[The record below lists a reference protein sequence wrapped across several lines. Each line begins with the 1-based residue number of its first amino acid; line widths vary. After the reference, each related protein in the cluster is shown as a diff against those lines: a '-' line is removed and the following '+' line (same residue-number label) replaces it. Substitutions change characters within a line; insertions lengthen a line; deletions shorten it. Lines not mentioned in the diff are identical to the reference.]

1 MEVGVGVA
9 VAPDALWGQ
18 RGSGGGRGV
27 DHGIVCDGTEF
38 ESGATTAGG
47 DGKAETVV
55 GPFGWRTGLVS
66 GVGVVGREVGKWS
79 GEVGGAGVAGRWIKG
94 VVACEVDEEGV

>member
-18 RGSGGGRGV
+18 RGSGGGRRA

-38 ESGATTAGG
+38 ESGTTAGG

-55 GPFGWRTGLVS
+55 WWRTGLVS
-66 GVGVVGREVGKWS
+66 AVVVVGTEVGKWS
-79 GEVGGAGVAGRWIKG
+79 GEVGGVGVAGRWIEG
-94 VVACEVDEEGV
+94 AAACEVDEEGV

>member
-1 MEVGVGVA
+1 MEVGVGAV
-9 VAPDALWGQ
+9 VAPDAPWGQ

-47 DGKAETVV
+47 DERAETVD
-55 GPFGWRTGLVS
+55 GRFGWRTGLVS

-79 GEVGGAGVAGRWIKG
+79 GQAGVAGKWIEG
-94 VVACEVDEEGV
+94 AAACVVDEEGV

>member
-9 VAPDALWGQ
+9 VAPNALWGQ
-18 RGSGGGRGV
+18 RGSGGGRGA
-27 DHGIVCDGTEF
+27 DHGIVCDGTE
-38 ESGATTAGG
+38 SGTTAGG

-55 GPFGWRTGLVS
+55 GWRTGLVS

-79 GEVGGAGVAGRWIKG
+79 GEVGGAEVAGKWIEG
-94 VVACEVDEEGV
+94 AAACEVDEEGV